1 MKTRTTP
8 LGKACIFLAIAAALW
23 GTASCAS
30 RPGVAAGVPLKETAV
45 LKRIAVL
52 PFVEIAPD
60 ETSGRSGRCPVC
72 GALFS
77 AEAMPVGSAGVV
89 EGAFHRRIEAGGRF
103 DLVPT
108 DRTQAVYQRLEA
120 ENLKQTPRQLLQAVG
135 QDLAVEGVV
144 AGYVYR
150 FRERKG
156 YPYAAERPA
165 SVAFE
170 IHLIRVSDGASLW
183 RGSYDHTQAS
193 LMENILHA
201 ASFYREKGR
210 WVSAAELAD
219 EGMEGVL
226 QTFPGLN

>member
-1 MKTRTTP
+1 MKTCVTP
-8 LGKACIFLAIAAALW
+8 LGKACLLLAIAAALG
-23 GTASCAS
+23 GTAACAS
-30 RPGVAAGVPLKETAV
+30 RPGVAAGVPVKEPAV

-52 PFVEIAPD
+52 PFAEISPD

-77 AEAMPVGSAGVV
+77 AEAMPEGATGVV
-89 EGAFHRRIEAGGRF
+89 EGAFVRRIEVGGKF
-103 DLVPT
+103 DLVPN

-120 ENLKQTPRQLLQAVG
+120 ATLKQTPLQVLRAAG
-135 QDLAVEGVV
+135 QDLAVEGIV

-170 IHLIRVSDGASLW
+170 IHLIRVSDGASVW
-183 RGSYDHTQAS
+183 RGIYDHTQAS

-210 WVSAAELAD
+210 WVSAAELTD

>member
-1 MKTRTTP
+1 MKTCVTP
-8 LGKACIFLAIAAALW
+8 LGKACLLLTIAAALW
-23 GTASCAS
+23 GMAACAS
-30 RPGVAAGVPLKETAV
+30 RPGVAAGVPVKETAV

-52 PFVEIAPD
+52 PFAGISPD
-60 ETSGRSGRCPVC
+60 ETSGRSGRCPLC

-77 AEAMPVGSAGVV
+77 ADAMPEGATGVV
-89 EGAFHRRIEAGGRF
+89 EGAFVRRIEAGGKF
-103 DLVPT
+103 DLVPN

-120 ENLKQTPRQLLQAVG
+120 ANLKQTPLQVLRAVG
-135 QDLAVEGVV
+135 QDLAVEGIV

-170 IHLIRVSDGASLW
+170 IHLIRVSDGASVW
-183 RGSYDHTQAS
+183 RGIYDHTQAS

-210 WVSAAELAD
+210 WVSAAELTE

>member
-1 MKTRTTP
+1 MKTCVTQP
-8 LGKACIFLAIAAALW
+8 GKACLLLAIAVALW
-23 GTASCAS
+23 GAAACAS
-30 RPGVAAGVPLKETAV
+30 RPGVAAGVPVKETAV

-52 PFVEIAPD
+52 PFAEISPD

-77 AEAMPVGSAGVV
+77 AEAMPEGATGVV
-89 EGAFHRRIEAGGRF
+89 EDAFVRRIGTGGKF
-103 DLVPT
+103 DLVPSE
-108 DRTQAVYQRLEA
+108 RTQAVYQRLEA
-120 ENLKQTPRQLLQAVG
+120 ATLKQTPLQVLRAAG
-135 QDLAVEGVV
+135 QDLAVEGIV

-150 FRERKG
+150 FRERRG

-170 IHLIRVSDGASLW
+170 VHLIRVSDGVSVW
-183 RGSYDHTQAS
+183 RGIYDHTQAS

-210 WVSAAELAD
+210 WVSAAELTD

>member
-1 MKTRTTP
+1 MKTCVTP
-8 LGKACIFLAIAAALW
+8 LGKACLLMAIVVALW
-23 GTASCAS
+23 GTAACAS

-52 PFVEIAPD
+52 PFAEIAPD

-77 AEAMPVGSAGVV
+77 GEAMPEGAAGVV
-89 EGAFHRRIEAGGRF
+89 ESAFLRRIEAGGKF
-103 DLVPT
+103 DLVPS
-108 DRTQAVYQRLEA
+108 DRTQAVYRRLEA
-120 ENLKQTPRQLLQAVG
+120 AALKQTTLQILRAVG
-135 QDLAVEGVV
+135 RDLAVEGIV
-144 AGYVYR
+144 AGYAYR
-150 FRERKG
+150 LRERKG

-170 IHLIRVSDGASLW
+170 IHLIRVSDGASVW
-183 RGSYDHTQAS
+183 RGIYDHTQAS

-210 WVSAAELAD
+210 WVSAAELTD

-226 QTFPGLN
+226 QNFPGLN